1 MVVVTNASIMKVRKL
16 TSISMGHGKLSQ
28 KLRLP
33 IFHLV
38 DLSIYRSLFEIVFI
52 PY

>member
-1 MVVVTNASIMKVRKL
+1 MVTNASIMKVGKL
-16 TSISMGHGKLSQ
+16 TSISMGHGELSQ
-28 KLRLP
+28 KFRLP

-38 DLSIYRSLFEIVFI
+38 GLSIYISLFEIVSI